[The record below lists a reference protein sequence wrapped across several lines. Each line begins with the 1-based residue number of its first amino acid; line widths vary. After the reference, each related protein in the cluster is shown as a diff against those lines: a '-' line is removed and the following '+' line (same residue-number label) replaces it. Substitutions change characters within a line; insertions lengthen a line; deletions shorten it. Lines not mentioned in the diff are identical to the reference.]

1 MRIAI
6 ATLSSGRPEGGVANV
21 VHNTAR
27 ALRGRGHAVTCLFSE
42 DILPSPA
49 PIPRFHAAYF
59 SYRLAKFLSRRKSEF
74 DIVQIHAPMGF
85 MYGLLR
91 RFRPGAELPPYVM
104 FLHGIEERRIH
115 AMGREAKKGRAWYF
129 RWKNQLWEK
138 VYHLPLY
145 RWSIQTADQAVVINW
160 ETWTVVQLKYNRD
173 IGKVW
178 YIPNGV
184 ESHYFIQRDYAQGDA
199 LRLLFVGSWL
209 DHKGVFYLRDGFE
222 ELGKR
227 IPQVRLTVAGC
238 SASEETVRRFFPE
251 SVRSRLE
258 VLPFVSRKE
267 MPSLYAA
274 HDIFVFPSLFEGL
287 PIVLLEA
294 MASGMPVV
302 TTETC
307 GMKDVVEDEYN
318 GLLMKP
324 ASTAAFVAATERMI
338 HCADL
343 RARLGRA
350 AQETMKRHTWERAAA
365 QLEGVFQ
372 LAVRAKNAESA
383 VGDKIEV

>member
-6 ATLSSGRPEGGVANV
+6 VTLSSGRPEGGVANV
-21 VHNTAR
+21 VLNTAE
-27 ALRGRGHAVTCLFSE
+27 ALRGRGHEVTCLFSE
-42 DILPSPA
+42 DVLSHPGA
-49 PIPRFHAAYF
+49 IPRFHAVHF
-59 SYRLAKFLSRRKSEF
+59 SYRLMKILSQRKSEF
-74 DIVQIHAPMGF
+74 DIVNIHAPIGF
-85 MYGLLR
+85 LYGFLR
-91 RFRPGAELPPYVM
+91 RINRAPGLPPYVM
-104 FLHGIEERRIH
+104 MLHGIEERRIH
-115 AMGREAKKGRAWYF
+115 EMGREAKKGRAWYF
-129 RWKNQLWEK
+129 RWKNRMWQK
-138 VYHLPLY
+138 IYHMPLY
-145 RWSIQTADQAVVINW
+145 RWAIQTADQSVVINW
-160 ETWTVVQLKYNRD
+160 ETWTMLQLKYNRD

-222 ELGKR
+222 ELAKR
-227 IPQVRLTVAGC
+227 VPQMRLTIAGC
-238 SASEETVRRFFPE
+238 SASEETVRQFFPE
-251 SVRSRLE
+251 SVRSMLE
-258 VLPFVSRKE
+258 VQPFVPRKD

-294 MASGMPVV
+294 MATGMPVV

-318 GLLMKP
+318 GLLVKP
-324 ASTAAFVAATERMI
+324 ADTAAFVAATERMI

-350 AQETMKRHTWERAAA
+350 AQETMKRHTWEGVAA
-365 QLEGVFQ
+365 QLERVFQ
-372 LAVRAKNAESA
+372 LAAQSERLV
-383 VGDKIEV
+383 